1 MIEQVDK
8 QSKNIAFTPA
18 CQAAT
23 HLPSLPVSGT
33 NPSQAAKQ
41 SPNRTL
47 KLAPLHQC
55 PIGSVHQ
62 QTASVE
68 RKGRKK
74 KKKQMELVYNVKQ
87 MQYLPY
93 TYPKPS
99 TRHLK
104 AV

>member
-1 MIEQVDK
+1 VDK

-23 HLPSLPVSGT
+23 HLLSLPVSGT
-33 NPSQAAKQ
+33 DPSQAAKQ

-62 QTASVE
+62 QTASAE
-68 RKGRKK
+68 KKGEKEK
-74 KKKQMELVYNVKQ
+74 E
-87 MQYLPY
+87 
-93 TYPKPS
+93 
-99 TRHLK
+99 K
-104 AV
+104 ANGVSL